1 MTRGEKM
8 RKLSPIV
15 LNAIQCGPIPA
26 LRDWRALPTSELT
39 RAERVMRFI
48 EAYVKIPEGKFVG
61 QPLRLIEFQEA
72 FIYSVYD
79 NPHGTSRAYD
89 SVARKNAKSATI
101 AAILLAH
108 IVGPEARQNSQII
121 SGARSRDQASLV
133 FKLAEK
139 MVRLSPELSKL
150 VKIVPS
156 SKSLIGMPMNV
167 EYKAISAEAGTAHGL
182 SPVLAILDEVGQV
195 RGQHDAFI
203 EAIETAQGAHDNPL
217 LIAISTQAA
226 TDGDLFSIWL
236 DDAKNAKDPRIVSHV
251 YTAPENCEV
260 MDKAAWK
267 AANPALGEFR
277 SIQDIEDFAKQAAR
291 LPAKENSFRWLY
303 LNQRI
308 EATSPFINRGEWQA
322 NAAEPEIVQGM
333 DCWAGLDLSASRDLT
348 AFVMTFTDGDVHHV
362 VPHFF
367 LPADGIRDKAKAE
380 KVPYDMWAEQGF
392 ITLIDGPVIVP
403 AIVARHVAE
412 AHEQYDLKM
421 MAYDRWRINDFQ
433 RELDAIGAQ
442 VPMTPFGQGFK
453 DMAPAVDRLE
463 RLIAERKLRHGGHP
477 VLNMC
482 AANAVAERDPAG
494 NRKLNKMKSVGK
506 IDGIVALA
514 MALGAASH
522 GEAEIPVSPWDDP
535 TFTMSS

>member
-1 MTRGEKM
+1 
-8 RKLSPIV
+8 
-15 LNAIQCGPIPA
+15 
-26 LRDWRALPTSELT
+26 
-39 RAERVMRFI
+39 MRFV
-48 EAYVKIPEGKFVG
+48 EAYIKIPEGKFVG
-61 QPLRLIEFQEA
+61 QQLRLIEFQEA

-108 IVGPEARQNSQII
+108 LVGPEARKNSQII

-139 MVRLSPELSKL
+139 MVRLSPTLSK
-150 VKIVPS
+150 VIRIVPS
-156 SKSLIGMPMNV
+156 QKSLIGLAMNV

-195 RGQHDAFI
+195 RGQQDAFI
-203 EAIETAQGAHDNPL
+203 EAIETAQGAHDDPL

-236 DDAKNAKDPRIVSHV
+236 DDAANAKDKRIVSHV
-251 YTAPENCEV
+251 YTAPEGCDV
-260 MDKAAWK
+260 MDKKAWK

-277 SIQDIEDFAKQAAR
+277 SLTDIEDFAKQASR

-308 EATSPFINRGEWQA
+308 EATSPFLSRAEWEA
-322 NAAEPEIVQGM
+322 NSAPPEVEDGAI
-333 DCWAGLDLSASRDLT
+333 CYAGLDLSASRDLT
-348 AFVMTFTDGDVHHV
+348 AFVLAF
-362 VPHFF
+362 PHDDKYDIIPQFF
-367 LPADGIRDKAKAE
+367 LPSDGLREKAKTE
-380 KVPYDMWAEQGF
+380 KVPYDLWADQGF
-392 ITLIDGPVIVP
+392 LTVIDGPVIVP
-403 AIVARHVAE
+403 AIVAQAVAE
-412 AHEQYDLKM
+412 ASERYNIQLL
-421 MAYDRWRINDFQ
+421 AYDRWRINDFQ

-463 RLIAERKLRHGGHP
+463 RLVAERKLRHGAHP
-477 VLNMC
+477 IMNMC
-482 AANAVAERDPAG
+482 AANAVTERDPAG
-494 NRKLNKMKSVGK
+494 NRKLTKKKSSGK
-506 IDGIVALA
+506 IDGLVALA
-514 MALGAASH
+514 MALGAFAH
-522 GEAEIPVSPWDDP
+522 DEQVVAASPWDDP
-535 TFTMSS
+535 TFTLND